1 MEKVSIVIPVY
12 NEEDNLELLLA
23 KLQALTDFEWEAI
36 FVNDGSK
43 DQSAKILD
51 QLAQRD
57 KRVKV
62 IHFLRNYGQTAAM
75 AAGFAHAQYPVVVP
89 MDADLQNDP
98 EDIMQMLAKM
108 DKGYDVVSGWRKD
121 RQDATWTRVWP
132 SNLANSIIS
141 RITGVKLHDY
151 GCTLKAYRREV
162 IQEIKLYGEMHRF
175 IPAYAAWHGAKVTEI
190 EVKHHP
196 RIHGQTKYG
205 LGKTFRVILDLL
217 VVKFLMDYSTR
228 PIHFFGLAGFYS
240 LLISFIAGS
249 VAVYLRLSGLRHF
262 SATPLPLFTAIFFL
276 LGLQF
281 ILMGI
286 IAEMIMRHSYE
297 GQQKATY
304 KIKNKINF
312 DDIK

>member
-1 MEKVSIVIPVY
+1 MEKVSIIIPVY
-12 NEEDNLELLLA
+12 NEEDNLELLVA

-36 FVNDGSK
+36 FVNDGSR
-43 DQSAKILD
+43 DQSGAILD
-51 QLAQRD
+51 ELAQ
-57 KRVKV
+57 KESRVKV

-75 AAGFAHAQYPVVVP
+75 AAGFSYAQYDVVVP
-89 MDADLQNDP
+89 LDADLQNDP
-98 EDIMQMLAKM
+98 ADIVHLLAKM
-108 DKGYDVVSGWRKD
+108 AKGYDVVSGWRKN

-151 GCTLKAYRREV
+151 GCTLKAYKKEV
-162 IQEIKLYGEMHRF
+162 IQEIRLYGEMHRF
-175 IPAYAAWHGAKVTEI
+175 IPAYAAWHGAKVAEI

-240 LLISFIAGS
+240 LLVSFVAGS
-249 VAVYLRLSGLRHF
+249 IAVYLRLADIRHF

-276 LGLQF
+276 LGIQF
-281 ILMGI
+281 ILMGLL
-286 IAEMIMRHSYE
+286 AEMIMRHSYE
-297 GQQKATY
+297 GQNKTTY
-304 KIKNKINF
+304 KIKSKINF
-312 DDIK
+312 DDIR

>member
-1 MEKVSIVIPVY
+1 MVKVSIVIPVY

-43 DQSAKILD
+43 DQSAEILD
-51 QLAQRD
+51 ELAIKD

-75 AAGFAHAQYPVVVP
+75 AAGFAHTQYDIVVP
-89 MDADLQNDP
+89 LDADLQNDP
-98 EDIMQMLAKM
+98 ADIVHLLAKM
-108 DKGYDVVSGWRKD
+108 AKGYDVVSGWRKD

-132 SNLANSIIS
+132 SNLANSLIS
-141 RITGVKLHDY
+141 YITGVKLHDY
-151 GCTLKAYRREV
+151 GCTLKAYKKEILQEV
-162 IQEIKLYGEMHRF
+162 KLYGEMHRF

-228 PIHFFGLAGFYS
+228 PMHFFGLAGFYS
-240 LLISFIAGS
+240 LLVSFIAGFL
-249 VAVYLRLSGLRHF
+249 AVYLRVAGLRHF
-262 SATPLPLFTAIFFL
+262 SATPLPLLTAIFFL
-276 LGLQF
+276 LGIQF

-286 IAEMIMRHSYE
+286 IAEILMRNSYE
-297 GQQKATY
+297 GQNKTTY
-304 KIKNKINF
+304 KIKSKINL
-312 DDIK
+312 DDLK

>member
-1 MEKVSIVIPVY
+1 MEKLSIVIPVY

-23 KLQALTDFEWEAI
+23 KLQALTEFTWEAI
-36 FVNDGSK
+36 FVNDGSR
-43 DQSAKILD
+43 DQSGEILD
-51 QLAQRD
+51 ELAQ
-57 KRVKV
+57 KESRVKV

-75 AAGFAHAQYPVVVP
+75 AAGFAHAQYDVVVP
-89 MDADLQNDP
+89 LDADLQNDP
-98 EDIMQMLAKM
+98 SDIVHLLAKM
-108 DKGYDVVSGWRKD
+108 AKGYDVVSGWRKD

-141 RITGVKLHDY
+141 RITGVRLHDY
-151 GCTLKAYRREV
+151 GCTLKAYKKEV
-162 IQEIKLYGEMHRF
+162 IQEIRLYGEMHRF
-175 IPAYAAWHGAKVTEI
+175 IPAYASWHGAKVAEI

-240 LLISFIAGS
+240 LLVSFVAGS
-249 VAVYLRLSGLRHF
+249 IAVYLRLADIRHF

-276 LGLQF
+276 LGIQF
-281 ILMGI
+281 ILMGLL
-286 IAEMIMRHSYE
+286 AEMIMRHSYE
-297 GQQKATY
+297 GQNKTTY
-304 KIKNKINF
+304 KIKSKINF
-312 DDIK
+312 DDIR

>member
-12 NEEDNLELLLA
+12 NEEDNLELLLV

>member
-1 MEKVSIVIPVY
+1 MEKVSIIIPVF

-23 KLQALTDFEWEAI
+23 KLQVLTDFEWEAI
-36 FVNDGSK
+36 FVNDGSR
-43 DQSAKILD
+43 DQSAEILD
-51 QLAQRD
+51 ELAIKD

-75 AAGFAHAQYPVVVP
+75 AAGFAHTQYDIVVP
-89 MDADLQNDP
+89 LDADLQNDP
-98 EDIMQMLAKM
+98 ADIVHLLAKM
-108 DKGYDVVSGWRKD
+108 AKGYDVVSGWRKD

-132 SNLANSIIS
+132 SNLANSLIS
-141 RITGVKLHDY
+141 YITGVKLHDY
-151 GCTLKAYRREV
+151 GCTLKAYKKEILQEV
-162 IQEIKLYGEMHRF
+162 KLYGEMHRF

-228 PIHFFGLAGFYS
+228 PMHFFGLAGFYS
-240 LLISFIAGS
+240 LLVSFIAGFL
-249 VAVYLRLSGLRHF
+249 AVYLRVAGLRHF
-262 SATPLPLFTAIFFL
+262 SATPLPLLTAIFFL
-276 LGLQF
+276 LGIQF

-286 IAEMIMRHSYE
+286 IAEILMRNSYE
-297 GQQKATY
+297 GQNKTTY
-304 KIKNKINF
+304 KIKSKINL
-312 DDIK
+312 DDLK

>member
-43 DQSAKILD
+43 DQSTEILD
-51 QLAQRD
+51 ELAQ
-57 KRVKV
+57 KEARVKV
-62 IHFLRNYGQTAAM
+62 VHFLKNYGQTAAM
-75 AAGFAHAQYPVVVP
+75 AAGFANAQYDIVVP

-98 EDIMQMLAKM
+98 ADIVHLLAKM
-108 DKGYDVVSGWRKD
+108 TKGYDVVSGWRKD

-132 SNLANSIIS
+132 SNLANSLIS
-141 RITGVKLHDY
+141 YITGVKLHDY
-151 GCTLKAYRREV
+151 GCTLKAYKKEV
-162 IQEIKLYGEMHRF
+162 IQEIRLYGEMHRF

-217 VVKFLMDYSTR
+217 VVKFLMDYPTR
-228 PIHFFGLAGFYS
+228 PMHFFGLAGFYGF
-240 LLISFIAGS
+240 LLSFIFAIWAI
-249 VAVYLRLSGLRHF
+249 VLKLLALRTF
-262 SATPLPLFTAIFFL
+262 SSTPLPMISAIFFVVGMQL
-276 LGLQF
+276 
-281 ILMGI
+281 ILMGLL
-286 IAEMIMRHSYE
+286 AEMVMRNSYE
-297 GQQKATY
+297 GQNKTTY
-304 KIKNKINF
+304 KIRNKVNF
-312 DDIK
+312 

>member
-43 DQSAKILD
+43 DQSPEILD
-51 QLAQRD
+51 ELAQKD
-57 KRVKV
+57 SRVKV
-62 IHFLRNYGQTAAM
+62 IHFLKNYGQTAAM
-75 AAGFAHAQYPVVVP
+75 AAGFAHAQYDIVVP
-89 MDADLQNDP
+89 LDADLQNDP
-98 EDIMQMLAKM
+98 ADIVHLLAKM
-108 DKGYDVVSGWRKD
+108 AKGYDVVSGWRKD

-141 RITGVKLHDY
+141 YITGVKLHDY
-151 GCTLKAYRREV
+151 GCTLKAYKKDV
-162 IQEIKLYGEMHRF
+162 IQEIRLYGEMHRF

-228 PIHFFGLAGFYS
+228 PMHFFGLAGFYS
-240 LLISFIAGS
+240 LLVSFIAGFI
-249 VAVYLRLSGLRHF
+249 AVYLRVTGLRHF
-262 SATPLPLFTAIFFL
+262 SATPLPLLTAIFFL
-276 LGLQF
+276 LGIQF

-286 IAEMIMRHSYE
+286 LAEFMSRNYHETLDKKI
-297 GQQKATY
+297 Y
-304 KIKNKINF
+304 KIKNKVNF
-312 DDIK
+312 DDLK

>member
-36 FVNDGSK
+36 FVNDGSR
-43 DQSAKILD
+43 DQSAEILD
-51 QLAQRD
+51 ELAQKD
-57 KRVKV
+57 DRVKV
-62 IHFLRNYGQTAAM
+62 IHFLKNYGQTAAM
-75 AAGFAHAQYPVVVP
+75 AAGFAHTQYDIVVP
-89 MDADLQNDP
+89 LDADLQNDP
-98 EDIMQMLAKM
+98 ADIVHLLAKM
-108 DKGYDVVSGWRKD
+108 AKGYDVVSGWRKD

-132 SNLANSIIS
+132 SNLANSLIS
-141 RITGVKLHDY
+141 YITGVKLHDY
-151 GCTLKAYRREV
+151 GCTLKAYKKEILQEV
-162 IQEIKLYGEMHRF
+162 KLYGEMHRF

-228 PIHFFGLAGFYS
+228 PMHFFGLAGFYS
-240 LLISFIAGS
+240 LLVSFIAGFL
-249 VAVYLRLSGLRHF
+249 AVYLRVAGLRHF
-262 SATPLPLFTAIFFL
+262 SATPLPLLTAIFFL
-276 LGLQF
+276 LGIQF

-286 IAEMIMRHSYE
+286 IAEILMRNSYE
-297 GQQKATY
+297 GQNKTTY
-304 KIKNKINF
+304 KIKSKINL
-312 DDIK
+312 DDLK